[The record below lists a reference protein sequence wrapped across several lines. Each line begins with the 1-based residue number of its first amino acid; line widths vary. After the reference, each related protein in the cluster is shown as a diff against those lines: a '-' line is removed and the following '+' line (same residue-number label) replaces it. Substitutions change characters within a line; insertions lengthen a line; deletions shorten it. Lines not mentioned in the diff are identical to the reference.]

1 MLCLIVLAYQFAA
14 VDSHQ
19 DWQYTR
25 AAWQYCIYEKQLSSE
40 EREARL
46 RAIFGLTPLGV
57 GERIKPNQTESNRGL
72 TARAGVEGWARTG
85 IG

>member
-1 MLCLIVLAYQFAA
+1 MFCLIVLAYQFAA
-14 VDSHQ
+14 VDSLQ

-25 AAWQYCIYEKQLSSE
+25 AAWQYCTCEEQLSSE
-40 EREARL
+40 ARAARL

-57 GERIKPNQTESNRGL
+57 GERIKPNQTESNRGP

-85 IG
+85 TG